1 VLRRSLDPAAALR
14 ALSSGAAFPT
24 VYLYGP
30 RGRLRL
36 RIRGDD
42 RDTIPT
48 LLAALQNLPKSRPH
62 ESFWPTLAGLWRA
75 SHALS
80 SAPNSAPPSGRPTLI
95 ETYAGWNPA
104 CRRLQHG
111 LLRLAAR
118 FPQHTRPRIVTLTI
132 PLPALPTRGT
142 PP

>member
-1 VLRRSLDPAAALR
+1 MLRRSLDPAAALR
-14 ALSSGAAFPT
+14 VLSSGTAFPT

-48 LLAALQNLPKSRPH
+48 LLAALQNLPTSRPH
-62 ESFWPTLAGLWRA
+62 ESFWPTLTGLWHA

-80 SAPNSAPPSGRPTLI
+80 SAPNSAPPLRATHPGRDLRQLESRMPAPTARTPSSRRPFPATRTAPNCDPHHPLPRPTQ
-95 ETYAGWNPA
+95 E
-104 CRRLQHG
+104 
-111 LLRLAAR
+111 
-118 FPQHTRPRIVTLTI
+118 VI
-132 PLPALPTRGT
+132 PP
-142 PP
+142 